1 MVLEMYWAH
10 PQKSKRPAQ
19 RIRINIIYEDA
30 VMRLIEFANASDVMS
45 LFKLIT
51 DTTWTVLQQQAAAQ
65 KRQLATNRKY
75 KPKPKPKA
83 AAKTKPA
90 ITRPAPRP
98 QPIRQPAQQTVVKQL
113 PKPFNTTQSVQRPVP
128 TVKLPTV
135 DQPTA
140 PVQ

>member
-1 MVLEMYWAH
+1 
-10 PQKSKRPAQ
+10 
-19 RIRINIIYEDA
+19 
-30 VMRLIEFANASDVMS
+30 MRLIEFANASDVMS

-90 ITRPAPRP
+90 VPRPAPRP
-98 QPIRQPAQQTVVKQL
+98 QPIRQPVQQTVVKQP
-113 PKPFNTTQSVQRPVP
+113 PKPFNPTQSVQR
-128 TVKLPTV
+128 KRLRNSS
-135 DQPTA
+135 
-140 PVQ
+140 